1 MRVIPRDISDRVA
14 RTMQTAANNA
24 NPSADIWIS
33 RPNTALV
40 TDAFLERQKIF
51 DTPVTDASIAVCH
64 PRFKADNTMAY
75 IGYISD
81 GKVRVK
87 STVLKTKMDEH
98 VWLDEDF
105 EEESEGENDDPT
117 QFEIAY
123 YKAREYV
130 VSQKGMAYWTTT
142 APYHA
147 IFSSP
152 DPSRCTVCLFKSQPQ
167 ELKDDSTYASYPYA
181 ISNIDTL
188 LRVYTNGTIELVNAT
203 SMTISMDLV
212 VWSNFNMTYK
222 GTIVVEAKEPFGE
235 PNGGSAVSLAFDGV
249 MQMGADE
256 KIEFITE
263 TKPWVFWVNNGALY
277 GKKLGDTGAGIIL
290 AVANCIDVSAICA
303 TDSAVSSF
311 NFGLIVFFV
320 LAGTLYYRQLISGV
334 WMDGVPV
341 SYAPTN
347 IVEIAAFRTWDH
359 RVGVQMKTEDGK
371 IHEIYTQYMGIGK
384 RSTEHI
390 DISTVKATGRF
401 VPILHHDTSE
411 TEHVSIG
418 DVTALGKST
427 WGLSSVPIKVENLD
441 DGAGNYGFYVKIHL
455 DYPVTNVDGTYT
467 RFKMA
472 DSVGIKYICDDA
484 YADDDGMSIVLRF
497 MNFNLSEGNDLTVT
511 YTAESPH
518 ILCPAANFNSF
529 EYTFTPIGLKRPDI
543 PVPEPVRGW
552 VTATNGTGLAIEFT
566 QDIIGPT
573 VVNNEDN
580 FTVSFHT
587 YDFVPG
593 GTLIDVTRTVTSI
606 GVDGTDNRKLHLGFD
621 SGVTNSLQ
629 NCVGEITVAYANGT
643 IYGEGGPVAD
653 FEITFTPDDMEVK
666 HNPNVETGHVE
677 IGDVVAV
684 GNLIEVVY
692 HDTNDAENI
701 SIAEINAEGVLTHIN
716 DL

>member
-1 MRVIPRDISDRVA
+1 MRVIPHDISDRVA

-40 TDAFLERQKIF
+40 SDAFLERQTIF

-64 PRFKADNTMAY
+64 PRFKADNTMIF
-75 IGYISD
+75 IGYVSD
-81 GKVRVK
+81 GKARVISALTK
-87 STVLKTKMDEH
+87 SKMDEH
-98 VWLDEDF
+98 TWLNHDF
-105 EEESEGENDDPT
+105 EEDADS
-117 QFEIAY
+117 
-123 YKAREYV
+123 
-130 VSQKGMAYWTTT
+130 VS
-142 APYHA
+142 
-147 IFSSP
+147 I
-152 DPSRCTVCLFKSQPQ
+152 
-167 ELKDDSTYASYPYA
+167 
-181 ISNIDTL
+181 
-188 LRVYTNGTIELVNAT
+188 
-203 SMTISMDLV
+203 
-212 VWSNFNMTYK
+212 
-222 GTIVVEAKEPFGE
+222 
-235 PNGGSAVSLAFDGV
+235 AFDGV
-249 MQMGADE
+249 MKMGVDD
-256 KIEFITE
+256 KIEFVTE
-263 TKPWVFWVNNGALY
+263 TSPWIFWTSEGVLY
-277 GKKLGDTGAGIIL
+277 TQKLDSGNEPEVL
-290 AVANCIDVSAICA
+290 AVANCTDVSAVCA
-303 TDSAVSSF
+303 SDSAASSF

-320 LAGTLYYRQLISGV
+320 LAGTLYYRQLIDGV

-390 DISTVKATGRF
+390 DISTVRATGRF
-401 VPILHHDTSE
+401 VPVLYHDTVNEENISISE
-411 TEHVSIG
+411 I
-418 DVTALGKST
+418 TAFGKST
-427 WGLSSVPIKVENLD
+427 WGLSSVPVKVENLD
-441 DGAGNYGFYVKIHL
+441 DGTGNYGFYVKIHL
-455 DYPVTNVDGTYT
+455 DHPVTNVDGTYT

-472 DSVGIKYICDDA
+472 DSVGIKYICNDA
-484 YADDDGMSIVLRF
+484 YADDDGMSMVLQF

-518 ILCPAANFNSF
+518 ILSPAANFNSF

-566 QDIIGPT
+566 QDIVGPT
-573 VVNNEDN
+573 VVDNEAN
-580 FTVSFHT
+580 FIVSFQT

-593 GTLIDVTRTVTSI
+593 GSLITVTRAVTSI
-606 GVDGTDNRKLHLGFD
+606 GIDGTDNRKLHLGFD
-621 SGVTNSLQ
+621 SGITNSLQ
-629 NCVGEITVAYANGT
+629 NCVGDITVAYTDGT

-677 IGDVVAV
+677 IGNVVAI
-684 GNLIEVVY
+684 GNLVEVTY
-692 HDTNDAENI
+692 HNTNNIENI
-701 SIAEINAEGVLTHIN
+701 SISEISAVGKLTHIN